1 MSTSPALYPL
11 ALQIVWFKR
20 DLRAVD
26 HDPLA
31 EAAAAGPVLPLYIV
45 EPGLWQ
51 QPDAAGRHWA
61 FIRES
66 LVELRATLAA
76 MGQPLVVRSGEAVAI
91 LEALRQQQTI
101 AAFWSHEETG
111 NAWTFAR
118 DRAVAG
124 WARAHDITWHERRQF
139 GVIRGLRD
147 RTGWAREWDRL
158 MRRPPLPT
166 PARLPT
172 LASIDPG
179 SIPDKPDPG
188 LSDDPCPGRQAGGRR
203 AGLTMLHSFLET
215 RGRPYRAAMATPIQ
229 GESACSRLSPHLAY
243 GTLSLRE
250 IHSAAAAKK
259 ADLADLPE
267 AERQDWAGALK
278 AFEARLHWHCHFIQK
293 LESEP
298 TIETRNFHSAY
309 DGLRTTDPR
318 LLEAWAA
325 GRTGWPFVDA
335 CMAMLT
341 VTGWLNFR
349 MRAMLMAVASYQLL
363 MHWREPG
370 LVLARRFVDYEPGIH
385 WSQCQMQS
393 GTTGINTVRI
403 YNPIKQGREQD
414 PEGRFIR
421 RWCPELAAVPLPYLH
436 TPWTMPESLQQAL
449 GCRLGRDYPWPVVD
463 QAAAAERA
471 RDAVWGVRR
480 SATFGPAAEAIQ
492 NRHGSRRS
500 GVSQSSHRRP
510 RRNGGHTRPHRE
522 QQRTADPAAQ
532 LDLDLCRHSPSG
544 LPSDVKIA

>member
-1 MSTSPALYPL
+1 MRPSPALHPP
-11 ALQIVWFKR
+11 ALNIVWFKR
-20 DLRAVD
+20 DLRACD

-31 EAAAAGPVLPLYIV
+31 EAAAIGPVLPLYIV

-66 LVELRATLAA
+66 LVELRSALAA
-76 MGQPLVVRSGEAVAI
+76 MGQPLVVRRGAAVAV
-91 LEALRQQQTI
+91 LDALRQQHRI
-101 AAFWSHEETG
+101 VALWSHAETG

-124 WARAHDITWHERRQF
+124 WARTHGIPWHERRQF

-147 RTGWAREWDRL
+147 RNGWARQWDRL
-158 MRRPPLPT
+158 MRRPALSAPASLP
-166 PARLPT
+166 ALP
-172 LASIDPG
+172 SIDPG
-179 SIPDKPDPG
+179 PIPVWPNPC
-188 LSDDPCPGRQAGGRR
+188 LPDDPCPARQEGGRQAGLATLR
-203 AGLTMLHSFLET
+203 SFLES
-215 RGRPYRAAMATPIQ
+215 RGRPYRAAMATPLE
-229 GESACSRLSPHLAY
+229 GENACSRLSPHLAY
-243 GTLSLRE
+243 GTVSLRE
-250 IHSAAAAKK
+250 VYTAAVAKK
-259 ADLADLPE
+259 AGLADLPT

-298 TIETRNFHSAY
+298 AIETRNFHQAY
-309 DGLRTTDPR
+309 DGLRATDPP
-318 LLEAWAA
+318 LLEAWAD

-335 CMAMLT
+335 CMRMVTA
-341 VTGWLNFR
+341 TGWLNFR
-349 MRAMLMAVASYQLL
+349 MRAMLMAVASYQLF

-370 LVLARRFVDYEPGIH
+370 LVLARRFTDYEPGIH

-403 YNPIKQGREQD
+403 YNPIKQGQEQD

-421 RWCPELAAVPLPYLH
+421 RWCPELATVPLPWLH
-436 TPWTMPESLQQAL
+436 TPWTMPESLQQDL
-449 GCRLGRDYPWPVVD
+449 GCRLGRDYPRPVVD
-463 QAAAAERA
+463 QAEAARQA

-480 SATFGPAAEAIQ
+480 SSAFGPTAEAIQ

-500 GVSQSSHRRP
+500 GVPQPKHRRSE
-510 RRNGGHTRPHRE
+510 RDGGRARPHRD
-522 QQRTADPAAQ
+522 QRRTDDNNMQ
-532 LDLDLCRHSPSG
+532 FDLDL
-544 LPSDVKIA
+544 

>member
-1 MSTSPALYPL
+1 MRPSPALHV
-11 ALQIVWFKR
+11 VWFKR
-20 DLRAVD
+20 DLRAHD

-31 EAAAAGPVLPLYIV
+31 EAAARGPVLPLYIV

-66 LVELRATLAA
+66 LVELRAALAG
-76 MGQPLVVRSGEAVAI
+76 MGQPLVVRRGEAVAV
-91 LEALRQQQTI
+91 LEALRREHAI
-101 AAFWSHEETG
+101 AALWSHAETG

-118 DRAVAG
+118 DRVVAD
-124 WARAHDITWHERRQF
+124 WARAHGIMWHERRQF

-147 RTGWAREWDRL
+147 RTGWARKWERL
-158 MRRPPLPT
+158 MRRPALPA
-166 PARLPT
+166 PARLPA
-172 LASIDPG
+172 LPSIDPG
-179 SIPDKPDPG
+179 PIPTWPDPS
-188 LSDDPCPGRQAGGRR
+188 LVDDPCPGRQAGGRQ
-203 AGLTMLHSFLET
+203 AGLATLQSFLES
-215 RGRPYRAAMATPIQ
+215 RGRPYRAAMATPLE

-250 IHSAAAAKK
+250 VYSAVSARK
-259 ADLADLPE
+259 AGLAELPE
-267 AERQDWAGALK
+267 IERRDWSGALQ

-298 TIETRNFHSAY
+298 AIETRNFHSAY
-309 DGLRTTDPR
+309 DGLRSTDPR

-325 GRTGWPFVDA
+325 GHTGWPFVDA

-341 VTGWLNFR
+341 ATGWLNFR
-349 MRAMLMAVASYQLL
+349 MRAMLMAVASYQLF

-370 LVLARRFVDYEPGIH
+370 LVLARRFTDYEPGIH
-385 WSQCQMQS
+385 WAQCQMQS

-414 PEGRFIR
+414 PDGRFIR
-421 RWCPELAAVPLPYLH
+421 RWCPALAAVPLAYLH
-436 TPWTMPESLQQAL
+436 TPWTMPESLQQNL

-463 QAAAAERA
+463 HAAAASRA
-471 RDAVWGVRR
+471 REAIWGVRR
-480 SATFGPAAEAIQ
+480 DIAFGTTAAAIQ

-500 GVSQSSHRRP
+500 GVPQPSRRRTGGRARPNRDQHRTD
-510 RRNGGHTRPHRE
+510 GT
-522 QQRTADPAAQ
+522 AAQ
-532 LDLDLCRHSPSG
+532 FDIDL
-544 LPSDVKIA
+544 

>member
-1 MSTSPALYPL
+1 MSTSPALH
-11 ALQIVWFKR
+11 IVWFKR

-31 EAAAAGPVLPLYIV
+31 EAVASGPVLPLYIV
-45 EPGLWQ
+45 EPGLWRA
-51 QPDAAGRHWA
+51 PDAAGRHWA
-61 FIRES
+61 FIREA
-66 LVELRATLAA
+66 LGELRAALAA
-76 MGQPLVVRSGEAVAI
+76 IGQPLVVRRGEAVPV
-91 LEALRQQQTI
+91 LEELRQQNRI
-101 AAFWSHEETG
+101 AALWSHEETG

-118 DRAVAG
+118 DRAVAE
-124 WARAHDITWHERRQF
+124 WTRAHGIPWHERRQF

-147 RTGWAREWDRL
+147 RSGWARKWDRL

-166 PARLPT
+166 PERLPT
-172 LASIDPG
+172 LALIDPG
-179 SIPDKPDPG
+179 PIPVRPDPA
-188 LSDDPCPGRQAGGRR
+188 LADDPCPGRQTGGRQ
-203 AGLTMLHSFLET
+203 AGLAMLESFLET
-215 RGRPYRAAMATPIQ
+215 RGRPYRAAMATPLE

-250 IHSAAAAKK
+250 VYAAAVAKK
-259 ADLADLPE
+259 ASLADLPA
-267 AERQDWAGALK
+267 AERRDWVGALR

-298 TIETRNFHSAY
+298 AIETRNFHSAY
-309 DGLRTTDPR
+309 DGLRTTEPR
-318 LLEAWAA
+318 LLAAWTD

-335 CMAMLT
+335 CMRMVTA
-341 VTGWLNFR
+341 TGWLNFR
-349 MRAMLMAVASYQLL
+349 MRAMLMAVASYQLF

-370 LVLARRFVDYEPGIH
+370 LVLARRFTDYEPGIH

-414 PEGRFIR
+414 PEGCFIR

-436 TPWTMPESLQQAL
+436 TPWTMPEDLQQVV
-449 GCRLGRDYPWPVVD
+449 GCRIGRDYPQPVVD
-463 QAAAAERA
+463 QAQAAKRA

-480 SATFGPAAEAIQ
+480 NAAFDPVAEAIQ

-500 GVSQSSHRRP
+500 GVPQLSRRKDGP
-510 RRNGGHTRPHRE
+510 ARPYPE
-522 QQRTADPAAQ
+522 QHRTADSETQ
-532 LDLDLCRHSPSG
+532 LDLDL
-544 LPSDVKIA
+544 